1 MSPDA
6 KKIFEEAMQL
16 PPEQRDWLAEQLLIL
31 QNEHAFA
38 AQTAEYGEPEPGYD
52 AWFRAGVEEALAD
65 KSPDIPHE
73 EVVRE
78 IKNVLRAA
86 REKKLKASA

>member
-6 KKIFEEAMQL
+6 QKIFEEAMQL
-16 PPEQRDWLAEQLLIL
+16 PPEQRDWLVEQLLIL
-31 QNEHAFA
+31 QNERDFA
-38 AQTAEYGEPEPGYD
+38 AQAAEYGEPEAGYD
-52 AWFRAGVEEALAD
+52 EWFRAGVEEALAD

-78 IKNVLRAA
+78 IENLLRAA
-86 REKKLKASA
+86 R